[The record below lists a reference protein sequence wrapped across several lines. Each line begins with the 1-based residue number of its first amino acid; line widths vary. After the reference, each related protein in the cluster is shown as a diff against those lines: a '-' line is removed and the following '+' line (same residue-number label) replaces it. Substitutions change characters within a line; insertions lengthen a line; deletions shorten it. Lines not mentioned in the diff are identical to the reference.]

1 MITFLQAGQW
11 YAIQVGFDQLW
22 ELNTISSFFASA
34 GISQFLSALV
44 VKKISRWLWTAPHII
59 SSLQYGHL
67 IILPPFVNL
76 LLVYYSFQNSWSY
89 STSTFTISDRCIA
102 VCKWWFFVWFVW
114 ENPDFPL
121 CPCGFGRFCY
131 HGVIT
136 LFTIRKITHCT
147 IKFSQL

>member
-34 GISQFLSALV
+34 GISQVLSALV

-76 LLVYYSFQNSWSY
+76 LLVYYSFQNSWSC
-89 STSTFTISDRCIA
+89 STSTLTISDQCIV
-102 VCKWWFFVWFVW
+102 VCKWWFSCDSWEKISIFHCVRVVFGDFVIMVLSL
-114 ENPDFPL
+114 N
-121 CPCGFGRFCY
+121 
-131 HGVIT
+131 I
-136 LFTIRKITHCT
+136 FTKQSM
-147 IKFSQL
+147 FQM